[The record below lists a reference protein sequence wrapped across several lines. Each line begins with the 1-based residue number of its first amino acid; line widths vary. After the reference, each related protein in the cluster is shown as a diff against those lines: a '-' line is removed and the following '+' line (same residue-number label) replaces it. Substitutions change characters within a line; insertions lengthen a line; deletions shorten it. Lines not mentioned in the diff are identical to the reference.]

1 MADLFLY
8 RVSSRKANCLI
19 LSLKMTVFL
28 LGIFQLFC
36 KLFTCSDNVF
46 P

>member
-8 RVSSRKANCLI
+8 RVSSHKANKFKDNC
-19 LSLKMTVFL
+19 VFVRHFS
-28 LGIFQLFC
+28 IIC